1 MKRRWRSIPDS
12 PTRGSDWLWL
22 SSVSDGKK
30 KPGVEMAAALKT
42 DPTHPIA
49 RAFVDDR
56 LVADL

>member
-1 MKRRWRSIPDS
+1 MALFGLGRKEEA
-12 PTRGSDWLWL
+12 RG
-22 SSVSDGKK
+22 
-30 KPGVEMAAALKT
+30 EMAAALAA